1 MAALTPDEEIDL
13 LVDAGL
19 LTERQAAAY
28 VMREVE
34 LVPREAVAVSMGIAV
49 STLDDYRADAIR
61 KVEAA
66 EATVEAVR
74 EIRYQLDGQ
83 PSQNTP

>member
-1 MAALTPDEEIDL
+1 MAMTTEEEVER

-19 LTERQAAAY
+19 LTERQAEAY

-34 LVPREAVAVSMGIAV
+34 LVPREAAAEGMGIAP
-49 STLDDYRADAIR
+49 STLDDYRADA
-61 KVEAA
+61 VEKIEDA

-74 EIRYQLDGQ
+74 DIRYQLDGREGEED
-83 PSQNTP
+83 